1 VVCGCVVED
10 VSIMISLTVAYY
22 IVRCT
27 AVNNINAVDHVDG
40 VRR

>member
-1 VVCGCVVED
+1 MCGCAFED

-27 AVNNINAVDHVDG
+27 AVNNINSVDHVDD